1 MQLAIELPDKL
12 GQELMQ
18 RPNVQQ
24 FVQRAIEK
32 MLLEEQVTIP
42 SVTKSLVGVME
53 NSGVNENDY
62 KRHLEEK
69 HR

>member
-1 MQLAIELPDKL
+1 MQFAIELPDKL

-32 MLLEEQVTIP
+32 MLLEEQVAIP
-42 SVTKSLVGVME
+42 KVTKSLVGIIE
-53 NSGVNENDY
+53 NSGVDENDY

-69 HR
+69 YR

>member
-32 MLLEEQVTIP
+32 MLLEEQLAIP

-53 NSGVNENDY
+53 NSGVDENDY

-69 HR
+69 YR